1 MRKTFV
7 GIVVSTKMQKTVV
20 VQIERKIRHPVYR
33 KVIVR
38 HKRFKAH
45 NELPDIKEGD
55 TVMIRETN
63 PISKDKHYI
72 VVEKITQK

>member
-45 NELPDIKEGD
+45 NELSDIKEGD
-55 TVMIRETN
+55 TVTIRETN

-72 VVEKITQK
+72 VIEKVAKK